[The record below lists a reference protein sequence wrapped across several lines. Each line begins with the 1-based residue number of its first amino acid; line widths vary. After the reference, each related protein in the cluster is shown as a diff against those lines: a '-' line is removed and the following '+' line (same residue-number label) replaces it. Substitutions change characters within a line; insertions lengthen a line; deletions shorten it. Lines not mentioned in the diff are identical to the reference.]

1 MGAILACLIVKRI
14 IMGVCLYINIMYT
27 CMYDLIYIIKIYI
40 DCCVENGLWKP
51 NLKSN
56 SKEPEFH
63 FIL

>member
-1 MGAILACLIVKRI
+1 MLNSETCI
-14 IMGVCLYINIMYT
+14 IMGECMYINIMYM

-40 DCCVENGLWKP
+40 DCCVEKGLWEP

-63 FIL
+63 FII